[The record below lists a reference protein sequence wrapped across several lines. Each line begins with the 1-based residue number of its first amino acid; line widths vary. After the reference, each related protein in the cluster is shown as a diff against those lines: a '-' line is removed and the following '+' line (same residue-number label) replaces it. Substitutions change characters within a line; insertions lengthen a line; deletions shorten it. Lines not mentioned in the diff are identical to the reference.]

1 MWYEREIS
9 DTLKRLV
16 TTFPVVVVTG
26 ARQVGKTSL
35 IRKLFP
41 DYKIVSLDLPS
52 NAEMA
57 EKTPEIFLK
66 KYPAPLIIDEVQYA
80 PSLFRYLKHYV
91 DQKRSEYGQYIL
103 TGSQKFTLM
112 KEVSDSLAG
121 RCAIC
126 ELETLSVVEIQ
137 KGSHKENIESL
148 ILRGGFP
155 ELSGRPELRVE
166 DFFNGYLATYLE
178 RDVRSL
184 LQVTELRDFER
195 FLRACASRSAQT
207 LNKADLARDVGIS
220 PPTANKWL
228 TVLNA
233 SNQVLLLEPWFTNK
247 TKSLVKS
254 PKIYLA
260 DTGLLCFLLN
270 IKSIDDLISSPMV
283 GAVWETFIFSEIR
296 KRQEG
301 NWNLWFWRD
310 SDGLEVDFVYNRGGL
325 FDLAEVKW
333 SEHPDRSDADNLYK
347 VAKLMGFKNVLSAKI
362 VCRTSAPYPMELNDF
377 TVNVE
382 SILDLKAPDLGIK

>member
-103 TGSQKFTLM
+103 TGS
-112 KEVSDSLAG
+112 
-121 RCAIC
+121 
-126 ELETLSVVEIQ
+126 
-137 KGSHKENIESL
+137 HKENIESL

-184 LQVTELRDFER
+184 VQVTELRDFER

-325 FDLAEVKW
+325 FDLEEVKW

-377 TVNVE
+377 TVNV
-382 SILDLKAPDLGIK
+382 